1 MKKIFLICLLGMLHS
16 SVFADV
22 TAYFS
27 YGLFNV
33 PGGTPF
39 LETYITI
46 VGKSAKLK
54 PVTGGFQASV
64 NIKISIFKNG
74 TIVGAN
80 NYNLKGPIE
89 KDTLHPSG
97 FIDNQRYPL
106 PNGDYTFEI
115 SISDNNDALKKSFGY
130 KENITLNFP
139 ARGLS
144 GSSIQLLESYSKTA
158 SPGPITKSGYNL
170 IPYCVNYFPDE
181 QNKLSFYYEAYRA
194 DSVIGNN
201 QTFVYSYYIERKE
214 DLFKPEGYSG
224 FLKQNAAAVN
234 PLLSQ
239 IDISKLESG
248 NYYLVIE
255 LRDKN
260 NILQLEKR
268 TFFQRKNTKLVP
280 VFNKDNRSVTE
291 FFGSYSNADTLKMF
305 VECLWPISSSD
316 EKDWAINQAIKKD
329 PELMKKFIVD
339 FWQKR
344 TGDTLD
350 PLQLWLGY
358 YHQVKI
364 ANKDFK
370 CGKQKGY
377 YTDRGRVFLQY
388 GKPDQRVVQPSEP
401 YANPYEIWQY
411 YRIYDRA
418 TGSFFNN
425 KKFVFV
431 NKQIAD
437 DCFSLVHSDMRGEIY
452 NDKWRYEIS
461 KGQKSPNVDATNPD
475 PVIGT
480 RYDDLFNN
488 PR

>member
-54 PVTGGFQASV
+54 LVTGGFQASV

-194 DSVIGNN
+194 G
-201 QTFVYSYYIERKE
+201 
-214 DLFKPEGYSG
+214 L
-224 FLKQNAAAVN
+224 
-234 PLLSQ
+234 
-239 IDISKLESG
+239 
-248 NYYLVIE
+248 
-255 LRDKN
+255 
-260 NILQLEKR
+260 
-268 TFFQRKNTKLVP
+268 
-280 VFNKDNRSVTE
+280 
-291 FFGSYSNADTLKMF
+291 
-305 VECLWPISSSD
+305 
-316 EKDWAINQAIKKD
+316 
-329 PELMKKFIVD
+329 
-339 FWQKR
+339 
-344 TGDTLD
+344 
-350 PLQLWLGY
+350 
-358 YHQVKI
+358 
-364 ANKDFK
+364 
-370 CGKQKGY
+370 
-377 YTDRGRVFLQY
+377 
-388 GKPDQRVVQPSEP
+388 
-401 YANPYEIWQY
+401 
-411 YRIYDRA
+411 
-418 TGSFFNN
+418 
-425 KKFVFV
+425 
-431 NKQIAD
+431 
-437 DCFSLVHSDMRGEIY
+437 
-452 NDKWRYEIS
+452 
-461 KGQKSPNVDATNPD
+461 
-475 PVIGT
+475 
-480 RYDDLFNN
+480 
-488 PR
+488 